1 VGIVDEDIARVR
13 EASDIVA
20 VISEHVQLKRVGRR
34 WSGLCPFH
42 AEKSPSFS
50 VNQEEGLYYC
60 FGCQASGDTITFV
73 REVERLDFVA
83 AVEKLATKAGVSLRY
98 TDADEGHKRK
108 RRSVLTAAVAEAAA
122 FYHQRL
128 LSAEDAAPARS
139 YLRSRGFTGEEVRHF
154 QLGWAPEGW
163 DELAR
168 ALRLPD
174 EVWVESGLGFLNS
187 RNRQTDFFRGRIL
200 FPIHDTAG
208 NPVAFGGR
216 ILPGAA
222 DGPSGRPQPKYKNS
236 AESPIYAKSRTLYA
250 LHWAKGHIVAA
261 DEAIVC
267 EGYTDVIGFAAAGL
281 PRAVA
286 TCGTSLTEDH
296 FRVLR
301 SFARRVVLAFDA
313 DAAGQNAAERFYEWE
328 RRFEIDVAVADLPPG
343 KDPGDLARDDPE
355 ALRRA
360 VAEARPFL
368 EFRVARV
375 LDRANLATAEG
386 RARAAEQALAV
397 IAEHPNDLVR
407 DQYVMEVASRT
418 RLDADRLRAGLGR
431 PGGGAGGGGRGPAGP
446 GRPGGPG
453 AGRDGERGRTGAAS
467 DLSGSAGPPRRRRR
481 APSGPELEALRLL
494 VARPAEIADSLHE
507 VLFDDEGCLAVYRAV
522 TAAGEVAP
530 ALDLLGEQDAELLRQ
545 VAAAD
550 STAEPV
556 DVVDL
561 LIGAAAERHL
571 VDLGNRARH
580 AEDPLVYS
588 RVVGEVKLL
597 REALAD
603 PATAEEAA
611 GQLLTWLAHQHE
623 ETA

>member
-1 VGIVDEDIARVR
+1 
-13 EASDIVA
+13 
-20 VISEHVQLKRVGRR
+20 
-34 WSGLCPFH
+34 
-42 AEKSPSFS
+42 
-50 VNQEEGLYYC
+50 
-60 FGCQASGDTITFV
+60 
-73 REVERLDFVA
+73 
-83 AVEKLATKAGVSLRY
+83 
-98 TDADEGHKRK
+98 
-108 RRSVLTAAVAEAAA
+108 
-122 FYHQRL
+122 
-128 LSAEDAAPARS
+128 
-139 YLRSRGFTGEEVRHF
+139 
-154 QLGWAPEGW
+154 
-163 DELAR
+163 
-168 ALRLPD
+168 
-174 EVWVESGLGFLNS
+174 
-187 RNRQTDFFRGRIL
+187 
-200 FPIHDTAG
+200 
-208 NPVAFGGR
+208 
-216 ILPGAA
+216 
-222 DGPSGRPQPKYKNS
+222 
-236 AESPIYAKSRTLYA
+236 
-250 LHWAKGHIVAA
+250 
-261 DEAIVC
+261 
-267 EGYTDVIGFAAAGL
+267 
-281 PRAVA
+281 VA

-467 DLSGSAGPPRRRRR
+467 DLSGSSGPPRRRRR